1 MLWYTSRLSLS
12 LLRLQLERS
21 TMSTYTTTNDYFDS
35 NFPILG
41 GVGNT
46 GGDDA
51 L

>member
-1 MLWYTSRLSLS
+1 
-12 LLRLQLERS
+12 
-21 TMSTYTTTNDYFDS
+21 MSSYSSNDYFDS